1 MRTSDAR
8 FGGWLEVLDRTC
20 ICDASTED
28 LVPAT
33 QNEAQRVVGRAEL
46 AVVLVPDDWPGETE
60 TWMSCSSAAAAK
72 ARP

>member
-20 ICDASTED
+20 ICGASTED

-33 QNEAQRVVGRAEL
+33 LREAERVGGRAEL
-46 AVVLVPDDWPGETE
+46 AVVLVPDDWPGG
-60 TWMSCSSAAAAK
+60 
-72 ARP
+72 

>member
-20 ICDASTED
+20 ICGASTED

-33 QNEAQRVVGRAEL
+33 LSEAARAGGHAEL
-46 AVVLVPDDWPGETE
+46 AVVLVPDDWRCVST
-60 TWMSCSSAAAAK
+60 
-72 ARP
+72 

>member
-46 AVVLVPDDWPGETE
+46 AVVLVPDDRPGETE